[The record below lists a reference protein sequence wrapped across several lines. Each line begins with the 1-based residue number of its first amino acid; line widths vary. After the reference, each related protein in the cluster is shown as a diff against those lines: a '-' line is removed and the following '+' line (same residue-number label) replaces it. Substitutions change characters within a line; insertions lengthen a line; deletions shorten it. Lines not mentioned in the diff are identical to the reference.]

1 MSLTYKELQGKIE
14 SANIQVEMRLKS
26 TVPHQSKE
34 ELVFKVVAYPD
45 YHLTVRCIGDIIDSL
60 RENNYDFSLYPAIF
74 TSLIVEIF
82 TDLDVKDEEGE
93 IDIELICAL
102 DDKYR
107 IIESLKEHDLIAP
120 YIFRIE
126 QNVWRQIDM
135 DKQRFINYGANS
147 FFDDLSDILYLLQDK
162 FLNMDT
168 NSIPEILQA
177 VDKITKMNKVFN
189 TNYEGNKGKSKK

>member
-14 SANIQVEMRLKS
+14 YDDNRIEMKLKS
-26 TVPHQSKE
+26 TIPSQPKD
-34 ELVFKVVAYPD
+34 ELVFNVVAHPNYQ
-45 YHLTVRCIGDIIDSL
+45 LTVKCISDIINSL
-60 RENNYDFSLYPAIF
+60 RESDYDFSLYPVIF
-74 TSLIVEIF
+74 TSLIIGMF
-82 TDLDVKDEEGE
+82 TDLDVKNEEDE

-102 DDKYR
+102 DDKYH

-147 FFDDLSDILYLLQDK
+147 FFDELLDILYLLQDK
-162 FLNMDT
+162 FLNIDT
-168 NSIPEILQA
+168 DSVPEILQA
-177 VDKITKMNKVFN
+177 VDKITEMNKVFN
-189 TNYEGNKGKSKK
+189 TDYEGNKGKSKK